1 VTRAERA
8 RERAQVQSPEQVE
21 PLATVTGLELV
32 AEWEFLAQCFHKPSK
47 RKLQ

>member
-1 VTRAERA
+1 MRAEGA
-8 RERAQVQSPEQVE
+8 RERAQVQPPEQAE
-21 PLATVTGLELV
+21 PLAPVRGLELV